1 MRSGRGRVLID
12 LPGVL
17 SCHLA
22 QRLLMGSLLGSRGL
36 LIVLQPGLHLVAA
49 VLPLPCLLLQADFG
63 LCKLSCTA
71 ALQRSQLG
79 EVQLCLCFELPG
91 IYLFCLQVI
100 L

>member
-1 MRSGRGRVLID
+1 MRSGRGRVLTD

-22 QRLLMGSLLGSRGL
+22 ERLLMGSPLGSHGL
-36 LIVLQPGLHLVAA
+36 LTVVQPGLHPVAA

-79 EVQLCLCFELPG
+79 EVQLCLCFQLPG
-91 IYLFCLQVI
+91 KFLFCLRW
-100 L
+100 